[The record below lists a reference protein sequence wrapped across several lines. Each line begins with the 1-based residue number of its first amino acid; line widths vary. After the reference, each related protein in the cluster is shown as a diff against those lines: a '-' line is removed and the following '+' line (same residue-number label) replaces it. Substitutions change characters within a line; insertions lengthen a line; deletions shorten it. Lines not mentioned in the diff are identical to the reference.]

1 VLGQSANAGWEATAD
16 GKGLGESTLADGY
29 GNGWLVRPPADGK
42 PFEVDLE
49 WVPQRTVNRAIVLS
63 IISIAACLV
72 IIALSLLLRRR
83 RRREGLVPAAI
94 EPRADA
100 ELESPL
106 IAPGRRPGVI
116 GIVLTTLIALGVGAA
131 VVTPWVGL
139 LVGAAVLLVLLAP
152 RWRGV
157 ISLVPVIALA
167 GCGVYIAAKQFRTHL
182 PATFE
187 WPTFFWQVR
196 TLGWIAIVFLAADAL
211 VEIVRTRSQR
221 GGPEAAGGSDRA

>member
-1 VLGQSANAGWEATAD
+1 
-16 GKGLGESTLADGY
+16 
-29 GNGWLVRPPADGK
+29 
-42 PFEVDLE
+42 
-49 WVPQRTVNRAIVLS
+49 VPQQTVNRAIVVS
-63 IISIAACLV
+63 IVSVIACLV
-72 IIALSLLLRRR
+72 VIALSLLRSRR
-83 RRREGLVPAAI
+83 RRREGLVPAPI

-106 IAPGRRPGVI
+106 VAPGRRPGVV
-116 GIVLTTLIALGVGAA
+116 GIVLTTVIALAVGAA

-152 RWRGV
+152 RWRGLL
-157 ISLVPVIALA
+157 SLVPTIALA
-167 GCGVYIAAKQFRTHL
+167 GCGAYIAAKQYRTNL

-211 VEIVRTRSQR
+211 VEIVRTRSR
-221 GGPEAAGGSDRA
+221 RSDPEPAPDAQPETP